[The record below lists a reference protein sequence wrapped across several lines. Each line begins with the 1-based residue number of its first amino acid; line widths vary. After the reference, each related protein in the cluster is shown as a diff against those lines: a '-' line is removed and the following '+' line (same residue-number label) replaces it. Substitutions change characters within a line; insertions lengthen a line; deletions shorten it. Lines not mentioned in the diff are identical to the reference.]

1 MAVADDLDRATD
13 SKWDWVAEHTRKYL
27 ASGGTEGHESNGVYT
42 LVLATTGRRTGEPRR
57 TCLIYGTS
65 GDEFVVVASKG
76 GADEDPAWFKNL
88 QADSSVGVQVGT
100 RRFTA
105 RARVAS
111 PVEREPLWAPDG
123 AHLPAVRRVRT
134 ENGPRNPD
142 RPAHPAGLT
151 PTPESAKS
159 YSCGLR
165 NSRGINGLA
174 TAAEQIRIPS
184 HRARCRLSKDISRV
198 YMAEKDVKG
207 ARTAI
212 RASRSY
218 RVAPF

>member
-1 MAVADDLDRATD
+1 MAVTDDLDRATD

-111 PVEREPLWAPDG
+111 PVEREPLWAQMAFSSAATDVPKTTSPEMG
-123 AHLPAVRRVRT
+123 NSQQQLHHIACKVTTTRIMGRVGRTRSLALSPIPA
-134 ENGPRNPD
+134 
-142 RPAHPAGLT
+142 LQ
-151 PTPESAKS
+151 
-159 YSCGLR
+159 
-165 NSRGINGLA
+165 
-174 TAAEQIRIPS
+174 TA
-184 HRARCRLSKDISRV
+184 
-198 YMAEKDVKG
+198 
-207 ARTAI
+207 
-212 RASRSY
+212 RSNCAY
-218 RVAPF
+218 